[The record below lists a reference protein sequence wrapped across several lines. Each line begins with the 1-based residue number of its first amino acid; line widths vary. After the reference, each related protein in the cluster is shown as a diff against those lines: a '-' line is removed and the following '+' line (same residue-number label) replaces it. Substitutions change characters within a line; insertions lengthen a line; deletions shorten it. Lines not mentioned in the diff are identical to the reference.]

1 MAKTPTNKAGRVP
14 TGKKSF
20 SLSKFKEKTKTE
32 TVPEKP
38 LRWLKCSEA
47 FQKELGI
54 PGLPVGY
61 VTIVRG
67 HSNTGKSTTLSEAI
81 VDAQKQGIL
90 PIIIDTENNL
100 GNSRLKLMGF
110 DWESEFF
117 IKINNNYLLE
127 QFGKPK
133 DPKRELASIEDLGAC
148 INYFLN
154 LQKAGELPYDLLFA
168 IDSIG
173 TLDCNRTV
181 NALENDTSDN
191 NMWNAGAYEKNLK
204 SILNYRIPNSRS
216 VESEYTNTL
225 VAVQKIWLQPNQV
238 GPPSVKH
245 KGGDTFT
252 FANRL
257 TIHHGGVISQGI
269 KKITATSKKRDVN
282 FGVETKV
289 AVVKNHIDGEFGGI
303 SLEGKLIST
312 PHGFIGASNEDKNK
326 YKKDNIQYFRDML
339 DDEITAEDIKT
350 KYVVDDG
357 SEFSFDDVEEKL
369 NDLKSDNQSKI
380 DDFENEKSDNASK
393 EDDTDK

>member
-1 MAKTPTNKAGRVP
+1 MAKTPINKAGSGRKP

-20 SLSKFKEKTKTE
+20 SLSKFKEKTNTGN
-32 TVPEKP
+32 VPEKP
-38 LRWLKCSEA
+38 LRWLQCSKA

-54 PGLPVGY
+54 PGVPVGY

-67 HSNTGKSTTLSEAI
+67 HSNTGKSTTLSEVI
-81 VDAQKQGIL
+81 VDAQRQEIL

-100 GNSRLKLMGF
+100 GTTRLELMGF
-110 DWESEFF
+110 DWESDFY
-117 IKINNNYLLE
+117 IKINNNFLLE

-133 DPKRELASIEDLGAC
+133 EPKRELASIEDLGAC

-154 LQKAGELPYDLLFA
+154 LQKGGELPYDLLFA

-173 TLDCNRTV
+173 TLDCNKTI

-191 NMWNAGAYEKNLK
+191 NMWNAGAYEKHLK
-204 SILNYRIPNSRS
+204 AILNYRIPNSRRADS
-216 VESEYTNTL
+216 PYTNTL

-257 TIHHGGVISQGI
+257 TIHHGGIISQGI
-269 KKITATSKKRDVN
+269 KKITATKDKKDVN

-289 AVVKNHIDGEFGGI
+289 AVVKNHVDGEYGGI

-312 PHGFIGASNEDKNK
+312 PHGFIGTSNEDKNE
-326 YKKDNIQYFRDML
+326 YKKDNIQYFRDL
-339 DDEITAEDIKT
+339 LGDEVSAEDLQT

-357 SEFSFDDVEEKL
+357 SEFTFDDVEEKL
-369 NDLKSDNQSKI
+369 NELKSNDQKKI
-380 DDFENEKSDNASK
+380 DDFESEK
-393 EDDTDK
+393 TDKKE